1 MTGSDRMKTRP
12 IAREDLD
19 RFVDGTLDPE
29 RREAVAAHL
38 AADAD
43 AAEEVAA
50 LRRID
55 ALLRARFDGVADEPV
70 PPALL
75 RAATREG
82 ARRETLG
89 RLARVAAVALL
100 AAGLGAFGGW
110 YGRGL
115 YGGIS
120 GNGTPAWAQ
129 FAREAAAA
137 HRLYAPDRDFPVE
150 VSAERSRRLFDWLT
164 RRIGA
169 PVRAPA
175 RLGDY
180 RLIGGSLLPADDGPA
195 ALFMYENSRG
205 GRLTLYL
212 RADLL
217 NRGEVAFQVRREGD
231 VNVLYWLD
239 GPRGYALSGDVDR
252 RVLLGVAEGLYEAVG
267 S

>member
-1 MTGSDRMKTRP
+1 MTDSDRMKTRP
-12 IAREDLD
+12 ITREDLD
-19 RFVDGTLDPE
+19 RFVDGTLDPA

-55 ALLRARFDGVADEPV
+55 ALLRARFNGVADEPV
-70 PPALL
+70 PAALL
-75 RAATREG
+75 RAATRG
-82 ARRETLG
+82 RARRVTLG
-89 RLARVAAVALL
+89 RLARVAAVAVL

-115 YGGIS
+115 R
-120 GNGTPAWAQ
+120 NEAPAWAH
-129 FAREAAAA
+129 FAREAEAA

-195 ALFMYENSRG
+195 ALFMYEDSRG

-212 RADLL
+212 RTDLL